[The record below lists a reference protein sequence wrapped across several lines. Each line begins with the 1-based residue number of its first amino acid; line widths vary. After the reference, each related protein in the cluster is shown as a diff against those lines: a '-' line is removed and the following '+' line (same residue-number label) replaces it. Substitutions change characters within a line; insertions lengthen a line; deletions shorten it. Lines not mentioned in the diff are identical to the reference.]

1 MYKRFYSL
9 KSSSMGI
16 RVLLEE
22 IGASCLL
29 IQISV
34 NKGTPRQLCPTSH
47 ARCDRSQNCLH
58 HLSRTIQLPK
68 SCHLD

>member
-22 IGASCLL
+22 IGTPCVLIPLL
-29 IQISV
+29 
-34 NKGTPRQLCPTSH
+34 P
-47 ARCDRSQNCLH
+47 QNPNFFMGYDAE
-58 HLSRTIQLPK
+58 IV
-68 SCHLD
+68 